1 MRTVK
6 ETEMNEPQTVTAHN
20 RLLYRG
26 WNGQTTPAARPRRA
40 HGAWV
45 AAAPMLILLAAV
57 VAAGL
62 LVGAAAKAS
71 AQAHAKDVQVAGAE
85 QMRRQALAMQ
95 AFRTQ
100 QYADAY
106 GRFAALA
113 DDGDAEAAIMALAM
127 VRSGRTLFGSLW
139 SATPGQLTRWS
150 ALALHDLQRQTLAI
164 SGHDRGE

>member
-1 MRTVK
+1 MRTGK
-6 ETEMNEPQTVTAHN
+6 ETEMNDWKTVTARN

-26 WNGQTTPAARPRRA
+26 WDGETTLHAPSRRA

-85 QMRRQALAMQ
+85 QMRRQSQAVQ
-95 AFRTQ
+95 AFQTR

-127 VRSGRTLFGSLW
+127 VRNGRTLFGSLW

-150 ALALHDLQRQTLAI
+150 ALALQDLQQQTLAI